1 MMRWRRAIPDWM
13 TDYQQSWLTSDIGAG
28 AATWA
33 VLVPLSLSIAAI
45 AGVDPVVG
53 LYTFPLALVGYAIF
67 GGQRVLVVGPD
78 AAVAIL
84 SGSIVASIADGKE
97 EFLAL
102 TIALAFIVGLLY
114 ILFYILKMGWAA
126 DLVPD
131 PVLKGFTEGIIWLT
145 LLKQSVA
152 LFGLAPDE
160 KPSGTWD
167 LLVYLRHSIFEAHLP
182 AVIIGVLSIATLI
195 FFRMFLP
202 RWPSPLIVLV
212 GSIAIS
218 SLLGLNGLGVT
229 VLGVVEGGL
238 PKIALP
244 TDLDSDHIIT
254 LLSGALAIVL
264 LGYTKALPPLKR
276 AAEYSGDRLEPNREL
291 LALGAANIGAG
302 MGGGHALS
310 ASLTATS
317 INIGAG
323 GKTQVGN
330 LFAGLLCVLTILFL
344 LPLLRN
350 LPLSSL
356 AAIIMVALGGVSN
369 LGYFH
374 GLWQIS
380 RYEFLVAV
388 AAFVGV
394 LAFGVLP
401 GVVIGVVLAFFKLAY
416 AIHEP
421 VTATVGRTPSG
432 GFVDIDEYPEA
443 VEIPGMVILHQY
455 GPLVF
460 LNARILADALRK
472 ATQVDRSI
480 QVVVLDATASSGIDS
495 SAADKI
501 ASVRDELAEAGIALW
516 VVNPRQRGWKIVE
529 SLLMVKGVAIPRV
542 FDTIQD
548 AIAAFENPFGSDAI
562 EVAAAKN
569 DVAKNKT

>member
-1 MMRWRRAIPDWM
+1 MRWRDAVPEWAA
-13 TDYQQSWLTSDIGAG
+13 DYQRSWLARDAAAG

-53 LYTFPLALVGYAIF
+53 LYTFPMALVGYAIF

-84 SGSIVASIADGKE
+84 SGSIVTSIAVGEGD
-97 EFLAL
+97 FLAL
-102 TIALAFIVGLLY
+102 TIVLAFTVGLLY
-114 ILFYILKMGWAA
+114 VLFYFLKMGWIA

-145 LLKQSVA
+145 LLKQSVT
-152 LFGLAPDE
+152 LLGLDPDE
-160 KPSGTWD
+160 RPSGIWD
-167 LLVYLRHSIFEAHLP
+167 LLVYLRHAILEAHGP
-182 AVIIGVLSIATLI
+182 AVIVGALSIATLVG
-195 FFRMFLP
+195 FRRFLP
-202 RWPSPLIVLV
+202 RWPGPLIVLL

-218 SLLGLNGLGVT
+218 SLLGLSALGVA

-238 PKIALP
+238 PKITLP
-244 TDLDSDHIIT
+244 SELNSDQILE

-264 LGYTKALPPLKR
+264 LGYAKALPPLKR
-276 AAEYSGDRLEPNREL
+276 AAEYSGDNLEPNREL

-302 MGGGHALS
+302 LGGGHALG
-310 ASLTATS
+310 ASLTATTVS
-317 INIGAG
+317 IAAG

-344 LPLLRN
+344 LPSLHN

-388 AAFVGV
+388 AAFAGV

-401 GVVIGVVLAFFKLAY
+401 GVAIGVVLALFKLAH

-421 VTATVGRTPSG
+421 VTATVGRTPAG
-432 GFVDIDEYPEA
+432 GFVDIDEHPEA

-460 LNARILADALRK
+460 LNARVLADALRK
-472 ATQVDRSI
+472 ATQVDRNI
-480 QVVVLDATASSGIDS
+480 RVVVLDATASSGIDS

-501 ASVRDELAEAGIALW
+501 ASVRDELAASGIELW
-516 VVNPRQRGWKIVE
+516 VVNPRRRGWKIVE
-529 SLLMVKGVAIPRV
+529 SLLTVKKLAIPRV
-542 FDTIQD
+542 FDSIPD
-548 AIAAFENPFGSDAI
+548 AIFAFENGAGSGAI
-562 EVAAAKN
+562 QKAAAGGR
-569 DVAKNKT
+569 ATA

>member
-1 MMRWRRAIPDWM
+1 MPWRDAFPKWIA
-13 TDYQQSWLTSDIGAG
+13 DYQRSWLPNDVAAG

-84 SGSIVASIADGKE
+84 SGSIVASIASGDGK
-97 EFLAL
+97 FLAL

-114 ILFYILKMGWAA
+114 VLFFFFRMGWIA

-145 LLKQSVA
+145 LLKQSVT
-152 LFGLAPDE
+152 LLGLAPDE
-160 KPSGTWD
+160 HPSGAWN
-167 LLVYLRHSIFEAHLP
+167 LLVYLRHAIFETHVPTASVG
-182 AVIIGVLSIATLI
+182 AISIVTLI
-195 FFRMFLP
+195 LFRKFIP
-202 RWPSPLIVLV
+202 RWPGPLIVLV
-212 GSIAIS
+212 GSIALS
-218 SLLGLNGLGVT
+218 GFLGLSSAGVP
-229 VLGVVEGGL
+229 VLGVVDGGL
-238 PKIALP
+238 PKFALP
-244 TDLDSDHIIT
+244 SELDSDQIVK

-276 AAEYSGDRLEPNREL
+276 AAEYSGIDLEPNREL

-317 INIGAG
+317 INIAAG
-323 GKTQVGN
+323 GKTQAGN
-330 LFAGLLCVLTILFL
+330 LFAALLCVLTILFL
-344 LPLLRN
+344 LPLLHD
-350 LPLSSL
+350 LPMSSL

-369 LGYFH
+369 LAYFR

-380 RYEFLVAV
+380 RYEFLVAA
-388 AAFVGV
+388 AAFAGV

-401 GVVIGVVLAFFKLAY
+401 GVVIGVILALFKLAY

-432 GFVDIDEYPEA
+432 GFVDLDDHPEA
-443 VEIPGMVILHQY
+443 AEIPGMVILHQY

-472 ATQVDRSI
+472 AAQVDRKI

-495 SAADKI
+495 SAADKL
-501 ASVRDELAEAGIALW
+501 ASVRTELAGAGIELW
-516 VVNPRQRGWKIVE
+516 VVNPKQKGWRFVE
-529 SLLMVKGVAIPRV
+529 ALLRVKKVAPPRV
-542 FDTIQD
+542 FDTIPD
-548 AIAAFENPFGSDAI
+548 AIAAFENSFRPSAVQQTPAESKFP
-562 EVAAAKN
+562 KN
-569 DVAKNKT
+569 EM